1 MILTDKLNRGLNLS
15 NVKRIIN
22 WSPPYSLADY
32 LNRCGRIGR
41 LNQNH
46 IGSVYTFVCET
57 TDGVQRL
64 QKLEEAV
71 RRHVKISQVEPN
83 FNFDQHFKLNRY
95 KNHEKR

>member
-1 MILTDKLNRGLNLS
+1 MIHTNKKNPSSINYSIPARDPQKEERRIWDFENGNYDLMISTDKLNRGLNLS

-46 IGSVYTFVCET
+46 IGSVYTFVWY
-57 TDGVQRL
+57 VNL
-64 QKLEEAV
+64 QK
-71 RRHVKISQVEPN
+71 
-83 FNFDQHFKLNRY
+83 
-95 KNHEKR
+95 